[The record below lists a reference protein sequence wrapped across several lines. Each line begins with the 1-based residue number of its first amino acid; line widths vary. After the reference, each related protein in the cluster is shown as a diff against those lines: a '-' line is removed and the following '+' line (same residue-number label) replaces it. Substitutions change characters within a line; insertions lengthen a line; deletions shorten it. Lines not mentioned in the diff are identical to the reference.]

1 MVETHVLVLV
11 AAYTGLA
18 TARHDFCAAR
28 RLISVASGPTGTG
41 RDIGV
46 PEKEGSLDKPKVSS
60 LGEIRAAL
68 EGCYASMEALC
79 ADLSAAEWQ
88 AQSLCPEWTVRDV
101 VNHVT
106 NIEAVMAGWLPED
119 DRTPPPFERAADLLR
134 DTDVDS
140 TACLEK
146 VRAVYDRRRRDLAA
160 LSDADL
166 ERPSWMPVGPGTYGR
181 FLAIRVFDFWVH
193 ERDITTP
200 LGRPTDDTGIGAEIA
215 LSEVQNSIGYI
226 VGKKVG
232 LPNGKSI
239 TFKLIGPIDRELNV
253 AVDGRAKKVD
263 HLDSPDVTLTTD
275 STTFI
280 QLACGRIDPQIPID
294 SGAVTWKGDDELG
307 ERAAH
312 NLRFTM

>member
-1 MVETHVLVLV
+1 MDTMVT
-11 AAYTGLA
+11 
-18 TARHDFCAAR
+18 CAHAPD
-28 RLISVASGPTGTG
+28 VPQG
-41 RDIGV
+41 RIGR
-46 PEKEGSLDKPKVSS
+46 PEKEHSLDTAETSS
-60 LGEIRAAL
+60 VKKIRAAL

-79 ADLSAAEWQ
+79 ADLSDAEWG
-88 AQSLCPEWTVRDV
+88 ARSLCPDWTVRDV

-106 NIEAVMAGWLPED
+106 SIEAVMTGWLPED
-119 DRTPPPFERAADLLR
+119 DRTPPPFERAAEFLR
-134 DTDVDS
+134 EADVDN
-140 TACLEK
+140 AAYVGK

-193 ERDITTP
+193 ERDISTP
-200 LGRPTDDTGIGAEIA
+200 LGRATDDAGVGAEIA
-215 LSEVQNSIGYI
+215 LAEVENSIGYI

-232 LPNGKSI
+232 LPDGKGI
-239 TFKLIGPIDRELNV
+239 TFSLTGPIVRELNV
-253 AVDGRAKKVD
+253 AVDGRAKKVN
-263 HLDSPDVTLTTD
+263 HLENPDVTLTTD

-280 QLACGRIDPQIPID
+280 QLACGRIDPQAQID

-307 ERAAH
+307 ERAAR